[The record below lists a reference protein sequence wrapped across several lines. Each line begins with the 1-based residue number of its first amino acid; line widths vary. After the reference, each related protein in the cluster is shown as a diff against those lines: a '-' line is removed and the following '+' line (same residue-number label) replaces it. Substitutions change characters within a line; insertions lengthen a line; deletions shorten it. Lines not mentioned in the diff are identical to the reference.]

1 MKSCAME
8 LIAMGVGYLVFLK
21 ASKEKGGLRQAGRII
36 GAVIVAV
43 AILTGV
49 CGMRCKMG
57 GKCYFSAKAPM
68 CPVSIKPSA
77 SQE

>member
-21 ASKEKGGLRQAGRII
+21 ASKEAGSLRQVGRVI

-68 CPVSIKPSA
+68 CPVTVKPPVS
-77 SQE
+77 